1 MPFDTKYVSGRVA
14 AMRGVLV
21 CATVEMRQGELTYS
35 GSGGTIEQRRET
47 DENGQIWITEGYVR
61 LIISELPE
69 RLPKSGDKVQVKGA
83 DGNDWITRILTIV
96 RKDEAKA
103 TLYCG
108 YGERYD

>member
-1 MPFDTKYVSGRVA
+1 MSGFTQEVSDAVRACRA
-14 AMRGVLV
+14 AISDNDIDMRFGDI
-21 CATVEMRQGELTYS
+21 TYT

-47 DENGQIWITEGYVR
+47 DGNGQIWITEGYVR
-61 LIISELPE
+61 LIIDELPE

-83 DGNDWITRILTIV
+83 DGKEWITRILTIV

>member
-1 MPFDTKYVSGRVA
+1 MGFTQEVSDAVA
-14 AMRGVLV
+14 ACR
-21 CATVEMRQGELTYS
+21 AAISDTTVEMRQGELTYS
-35 GSGGTIEQRRET
+35 GTGGTIEQRRET
-47 DENGQIWITEGYVR
+47 DENGNIWLTEGYAR

-83 DGNDWITRILTIV
+83 DGIEWITRILTIV